1 MKLGNA
7 RYKRYNR
14 DNEDVKW
21 KKKKKRQERDW
32 EETGG
37 RKNEKEKTPKMKDS
51 LKDSKL
57 SQVFYFL
64 FITLIVWFLL
74 HIRYSLQFYLKSM
87 FLIIFICLIKASP

>member
-1 MKLGNA
+1 M
-7 RYKRYNR
+7 
-14 DNEDVKW
+14 
-21 KKKKKRQERDW
+21 KKKRQERDW

-64 FITLIVWFLL
+64 FITLIV
-74 HIRYSLQFYLKSM
+74 
-87 FLIIFICLIKASP
+87 